1 MAQAVCQPSLWGAPS
16 FSSLSVMQILDTTG
30 LAEHVRACTPSQ
42 SRWLGLN
49 YALET
54 AQEFFAARVV
64 TTGVLLI
71 VLMATAI
78 AAV

>member
-1 MAQAVCQPSLWGAPS
+1 MAPPVCQPSLWGAPS
-16 FSSLSVMQILDTTG
+16 LAGLSGMQILDTTG
-30 LAEHVRACTPSQ
+30 LAEHVRACTPLQ
-42 SRWLGLN
+42 SRWLGLH
-49 YALET
+49 YAVET
-54 AQEFFAARVV
+54 AQNFFAARVV

>member
-1 MAQAVCQPSLWGAPS
+1 MAPPVCQPSIWGAAS
-16 FSSLSVMQILDTTG
+16 FSNFSVMQILDTTG

-42 SRWLGLN
+42 SRWLSLH

-54 AQEFFAARVV
+54 AHDFFAARVV
-64 TTGVLLI
+64 TSGVLLI
-71 VLMATAI
+71 ALMATAI